1 MPPAGTPSPFR
12 LPSQRG
18 RDSASARRP
27 GPAFR
32 TPASHT
38 SGSQFA
44 ATPRFVLSQQSP
56 DQVNDDD
63 IDTSDRDEPSSPSA
77 PAVRLT
83 SRRGRD
89 PEPVSSR
96 KKDVIEDSEDEDD
109 NELPLDG
116 DPTLPSDPQGLEDH
130 PGNAEAGRS
139 DIDAQFEM
147 LFPPTPGRSKRRRVS
162 ADPDSFVKRGH
173 RTSNADPIL
182 SSSPEPPS
190 PSAGKGHGQVQG
202 GTPLPNPFID
212 QTTATPAPRRSLG
225 ALETP
230 KLPPPSSSSTPTT
243 TTTKTPFRSHPRF
256 VLSASQPSSRPSS
269 RPRLMGSS
277 TPSVAASETPPS
289 VRERKKPAF
298 VLPRSPSPS
307 KAAEEDPGSLPT
319 PFSPSLR
326 RGRSRQNI
334 PDYLPGG
341 MAAEV
346 RSWILE
352 MAVKRGHQ
360 HPRPQLQPQTQSD
373 GRPQEKEEEEEE
385 AAQPD
390 SGKYLVTAEI
400 EISRCGTLPGPGS
413 VSLVRGRAVHPDSL
427 TQTVPERAMN
437 ILLFGPP
444 TSRPG
449 QGSSSGSAT
458 ANAPELNPHNVIGIH
473 RGLTWEIEL
482 SSETTTTITT
492 ARCGKDEAP
501 SEHRVQEGENVPSGF
516 ARPQYHSREAK
527 KMEKW
532 LVGME
537 WDLLR

>member
-1 MPPAGTPSPFR
+1 M
-12 LPSQRG
+12 
-18 RDSASARRP
+18 
-27 GPAFR
+27 
-32 TPASHT
+32 
-38 SGSQFA
+38 
-44 ATPRFVLSQQSP
+44 LSQQSP

-77 PAVRLT
+77 PAVRPT
-83 SRRGRD
+83 SRRGGD

-109 NELPLDG
+109 NELPLG
-116 DPTLPSDPQGLEDH
+116 SGPTLPSDPQGLEDH

-139 DIDAQFEM
+139 DIDAQFDM

-162 ADPDSFVKRGH
+162 ADPDIFVQRGH
-173 RTSNADPIL
+173 RTSNPDPIL

-212 QTTATPAPRRSLG
+212 QTTATPAPRRSIG

-230 KLPPPSSSSTPTT
+230 ILPPPSSSS

-256 VLSASQPSSRPSS
+256 VFSASQPSSRPSS
-269 RPRLMGSS
+269 RPWVVGSS
-277 TPSVAASETPPS
+277 TPSVAATETPPS
-289 VRERKKPAF
+289 VPERKKPAF

-307 KAAEEDPGSLPT
+307 KTAEDPGSLPT

-326 RGRSRQNI
+326 RGRSRQNV

-352 MAVKRGHQ
+352 MAVKREHQ
-360 HPRPQLQPQTQSD
+360 HQRQQLQPQIQSD
-373 GRPQEKEEEEEE
+373 SGPQEE

-390 SGKYLVTAEI
+390 LGKYFLTAEI
-400 EISRCGTLPGPGS
+400 ESSRCGTLHGPGS
-413 VSLVRGRAVHPDSL
+413 VSLVKGRAVHPDSL
-427 TQTVPERAMN
+427 TQTSPEREKN

-449 QGSSSGSAT
+449 QDSSSRPSSST
-458 ANAPELNPHNVIGIH
+458 MANALELNPQNVIGIH

-482 SSETTTTITT
+482 SSETT
-492 ARCGKDEAP
+492 ARCEKDEAP
-501 SEHRVQEGENVPSGF
+501 SENRVQEGENVPSGLASQQDHF
-516 ARPQYHSREAK
+516 REE